1 MYCWLT
7 APAVR
12 SLAMSHSAPTD
23 PTAPDRW
30 TTEQYLHLVDE
41 GVLGPDDK
49 VELLEGVIVAMAPS
63 NAPHAAGVARAT
75 RALVRAVGDRAVVRV
90 QLPVIAGFYSM
101 PEPDAAVVPGAIQ
114 DYDHEHPTTALL
126 VVEVSD
132 TSLKQDRLTKRA
144 IYAAGGIP
152 EYWIVNLRDDCVEVR
167 RDPEPAARRYTSI
180 AIARRGERIELVALP
195 GVSVAVDDL
204 LPSPVA

>member
-75 RALVRAVGDRAVVRV
+75 RALVPAVGDRAVVRV
-90 QLPVIAGFYSM
+90 QLPGTAGFYSM
-101 PEPDAAVVPGAIQ
+101 PEPHASVRARGIQ
-114 DYDHEHPTTALL
+114 DYD
-126 VVEVSD
+126 
-132 TSLKQDRLTKRA
+132 QQQ
-144 IYAAGGIP
+144 
-152 EYWIVNLRDDCVEVR
+152 
-167 RDPEPAARRYTSI
+167 
-180 AIARRGERIELVALP
+180 
-195 GVSVAVDDL
+195 
-204 LPSPVA
+204 